1 MCTSLGFF
9 LQQLSLDLISYSDG
23 ACRELS
29 KISMSS
35 VSNIKAS
42 LLKTHAVKYI
52 YEIRANDCFYVEK
65 TSFEGALYPPK
76 TQVKEIYF
84 K

>member
-1 MCTSLGFF
+1 MYFTGF
-9 LQQLSLDLISYSDG
+9 LSKQLSLDLISYSDE

-42 LLKTHAVKYI
+42 ILKTHAVKCI

-76 TQVKEIYF
+76 TQVKKIYF

>member
-1 MCTSLGFF
+1 MYFTGF
-9 LQQLSLDLISYSDG
+9 LSKQLSLDLISYSDE

-35 VSNIKAS
+35 VSNIKVS
-42 LLKTHAVKYI
+42 ILKTHAIKYI

-76 TQVKEIYF
+76 TQVKKIYF

>member
-1 MCTSLGFF
+1 
-9 LQQLSLDLISYSDG
+9 
-23 ACRELS
+23 
-29 KISMSS
+29 MSS

-42 LLKTHAVKYI
+42 ILKTHAIKYI

-65 TSFEGALYPPK
+65 TSFEVALYPPK

-84 K
+84 KWLTRREDDLSYLV